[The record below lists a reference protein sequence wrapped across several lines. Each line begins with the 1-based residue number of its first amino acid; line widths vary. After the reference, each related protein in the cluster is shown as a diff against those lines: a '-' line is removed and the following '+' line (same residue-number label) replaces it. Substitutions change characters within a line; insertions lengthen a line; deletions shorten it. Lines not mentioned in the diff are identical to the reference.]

1 MNSMMAR
8 TNAQPTLADL
18 IKLQTPGI
26 AKAIGGTTPQE
37 RKARAERFARVAV
50 TAIGQNPNLQR
61 CDPKTFLGCLMQCA
75 QLNLEPNTPQGLA
88 YIIPYGTQAQFQI
101 GYKGLI
107 QLMWRSGAVA
117 SFNADVVYE
126 AEVLNGTFEYES
138 GMAPVIHHRIDLLH
152 PEYRTGQVV
161 AAYACATLK
170 TGQSVIRVVSH
181 ADIEKARSLAGRN
194 SPAWRDHYESMAIK
208 TAIKRLAAWLPQ
220 TDVLA
225 QAIAAD
231 DGVSVQPEPERA
243 QVNVQPSVDTLN
255 TMLAAAP
262 EAPKPVEALPEQHQ
276 PDAVDSDSHA
286 PVEKGEVKPSSKK
299 AAAQPKEPPFEPDSA
314 PAEVP
319 QPKPQATPAPG
330 EKIRCPNSGKMVDD
344 VADCPNCPHRKGCS
358 QWD

>member
-262 EAPKPVEALPEQHQ
+262 EAPKPVEAKPEQE
-276 PDAVDSDSHA
+276 S
-286 PVEKGEVKPSSKK
+286 
-299 AAAQPKEPPFEPDSA
+299 AQPKEPPFEPDSA

-319 QPKPQATPAPG
+319 QPQPKEPPFEPDSAPAPG

-344 VADCPNCPHRKGCS
+344 VADCPNCPHRKGCP

>member
-262 EAPKPVEALPEQHQ
+262 EPEPQ
-276 PDAVDSDSHA
+276 P
-286 PVEKGEVKPSSKK
+286 
-299 AAAQPKEPPFEPDSA
+299 AQPKEPPFEPDSAPA

-330 EKIRCPNSGKMVDD
+330 EKIRCPNSGEMVDD
-344 VADCPNCPHRKGCS
+344 VADCPNCPHRQGCP